1 MMGAI
6 SLFIVG
12 SIIELLICF
21 KTGRWIC
28 WPSLW
33 LASDISQFDTLVRI
47 SALSPLI
54 DIVETVS
61 LENDKEKHRLI
72 SK

>member
-1 MMGAI
+1 MGAV
-6 SLFIVG
+6 SLSIVG
-12 SIIELLICF
+12 SIIELLLYL

-33 LASDISQFDTLVRI
+33 LASDIGQFDTLVRI

-61 LENDKEKHRLI
+61 LGNDKENHRLI
-72 SK
+72 YE

>member
-1 MMGAI
+1 MGAV
-6 SLFIVG
+6 SLSIVG
-12 SIIELLICF
+12 SIIEVLLCF

-33 LASDISQFDTLVRI
+33 LASDIGQFDTLVRI

-61 LENDKEKHRLI
+61 LENDKEKHMLI
-72 SK
+72 